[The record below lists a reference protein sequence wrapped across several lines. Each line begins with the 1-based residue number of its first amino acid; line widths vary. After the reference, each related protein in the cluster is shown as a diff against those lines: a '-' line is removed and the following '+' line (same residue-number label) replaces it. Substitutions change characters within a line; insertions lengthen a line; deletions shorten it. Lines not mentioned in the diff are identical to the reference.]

1 MLGVYSWTVNHCLG
15 LLTSFAETVE
25 ITNTE
30 SRWERLV
37 FSREHRIHRREKR
50 NLRWKT
56 VNTQREAFSP
66 MAVSLD
72 LSRYSFQLPAQSQK
86 HHLRHDK
93 CAGIA
98 KSTSKCDSRLPAL
111 WIRQEEHLHRT
122 DVWSTP
128 NKLLYVEFTSYFM
141 QRCRGNEKA

>member
-1 MLGVYSWTVNHCLG
+1 MQK
-15 LLTSFAETVE
+15 LLSLPIQKAGGKGWSLAGS
-25 ITNTE
+25 TE
-30 SRWERLV
+30 FTEER
-37 FSREHRIHRREKR
+37 RGI
-50 NLRWKT
+50 LRWKT

-72 LSRYSFQLPAQSQK
+72 LSHYSFQLPAQSQK

-98 KSTSKCDSRLPAL
+98 KSTSECDSRLPAL

-122 DVWSTP
+122 DVWNTP

-141 QRCRGNEKA
+141 QRCQGNESA